1 MQIFSYLLSF
11 YWALYNQ
18 WFTLFVRT
26 LYVRSVGRLHLRL
39 INSSKGQA
47 RAGLKVAVPPHS
59 QILRVDFKKGNLI
72 ECSVFVV
79 GNLLDNYCYLLVD
92 MLTPAPH
99 PGILVDCGDADSVLC
114 NLHSSLVSYFGGG
127 FANLRPEID
136 AALSIPH
143 GSKAGVDLQGIVTT
157 HHHWDHQGGNV
168 RLQNLF
174 ADAIPIMAGRRD
186 RVAGCT
192 THLTHGSVVTVGRLA
207 LRVMETPSHTR
218 GSIMVYSEW
227 TTPPFLFSGDT
238 LLPGGGHGALFEGDM
253 QDTYRA
259 IVKTL
264 ATCAPSTLL
273 FPGHEYTTTMI
284 SRVDRGMFTKNLR
297 GFQEYVSTMARAFH
311 ARDRRILMP
320 TVPMRLSAEA
330 AYGPA
335 FVYVR
340 RHVGVARTIW
350 ARYIKTSA
358 YAHWINS
365 AVAAATCESEVVVS
379 REKNSV
385 QMPTDYL
392 ESSPEAVRLHLQR
405 LQLQATVCPDHVLSF
420 NPRSPVDPVGPS
432 AQNQTRLLADVVGH
446 GVTMTWS
453 VEWERFL
460 QLLSS
465 AEFQPAAAELA
476 CLLPSMLHD
485 HGPAPVMPGMD
496 VLVDGPPFLMDAS
509 TMSECRP
516 ATSVQFAARGK
527 IRGGADTALIMDTQV
542 AILCGNPPCRS
553 DLQRLAKM
561 LCHPVPSRARGLRPQ
576 SLEVEHSQFLAAM
589 TSVDADYRRLSF
601 REAESFWW
609 NLAGD
614 KKVATWRHVA
624 SRLESLWEEGEP
636 GLCLNFVASDHHPSN
651 CRLCNNLLGFRGLQ
665 EPLPH

>member
-1 MQIFSYLLSF
+1 MQIFSHLLSF
-11 YWALYNQ
+11 SWALYHQ
-18 WFTLFVRT
+18 CFTLFVRT
-26 LYVRSVGRLHLRL
+26 LYVRSVGRLHLHL
-39 INSSKGQA
+39 INTSKGRIQD
-47 RAGLKVAVPPHS
+47 GLRVAVPPHS
-59 QILRVDFKKGNLI
+59 QILRVDFKKGQLI

-79 GNLLDNYCYLLVD
+79 GNLIDNYCYLLVD

-127 FANLRPEID
+127 FSNLKPETD
-136 AALSIPH
+136 AALSNPH
-143 GSKAGVDLQGIVTT
+143 SIKAGVELQGIVTT
-157 HHHWDHQGGNV
+157 HHHWDHQGGNL
-168 RLQNLF
+168 RLQSLF
-174 ADAIPIMAGRRD
+174 TDTIPIMAGRRD
-186 RVAGCT
+186 RVVGCT
-192 THLTHGSVVTVGRLA
+192 TYLTHGSVVTVGRLA

-227 TTPPFLFSGDT
+227 TSPPFLFSGDT

-259 IVKTL
+259 IIKTL
-264 ATCAPSTLL
+264 ATCAPATLL
-273 FPGHEYTTTMI
+273 FPGHEYTTTML
-284 SRVDRGMFTKNLR
+284 SRVDKGVFTKNLR

-311 ARDRRILMP
+311 ARDKRILMP
-320 TVPMRLSAEA
+320 TVPLRLSAEA

-340 RHVGVARTIW
+340 KHIGIARTIW

-358 YAHWINS
+358 YAHWTNS
-365 AVAAATCESEVVVS
+365 TAAAANCESEAVS
-379 REKNSV
+379 REKVSV
-385 QMPTDYL
+385 QNPIDYL
-392 ESSPEAVRLHLQR
+392 ESSPESIRLHLQR
-405 LQLQATVCPDHVLSF
+405 LQLQVTVCPDHVLSF

-432 AQNQTRLLADVVGH
+432 TQNQTRLLADVAGH

-453 VEWERFL
+453 VEWQRFL

-465 AEFQPAAAELA
+465 AEFQPATAELA
-476 CLLPSMLHD
+476 SLLPTMLQD
-485 HGPAPVMPGMD
+485 HGPAPVLPGAD
-496 VLVDGPPFLMDAS
+496 VLVDGPPFLMDPS

-516 ATSVQFAARGK
+516 ATSVQFATRGE
-527 IRGGADTALIMDTQV
+527 IRYVADTALIMDTQV
-542 AILCGNPPCRS
+542 ALLCGNPPCRS

-561 LCHPVPSRARGLRPQ
+561 LCHPVPSRSCGLRPH

-589 TSVDADYRRLSF
+589 TSVDSDYRRLSF

-636 GLCLNFVASDHHPSN
+636 GLYLNFVASDHHPSN
-651 CRLCNNLLGFRGLQ
+651 CRLCNNLVGFRGLQ